1 MTFCCP
7 PSTALHQTTPNS
19 SLEILPCALLLP
31 PTSTLDAVE
40 ASKHRFPSVARPQ
53 RRPPVSPSLLA
64 FSTFP
69 DRRPAH
75 HPRRP
80 SLFSPKP
87 SRVTIGSFDPPPLR
101 PLALDCPS
109 YNFILPRPTV
119 RVARSS
125 TAGPSRPPSGRWIS
139 SGPKLAGRPAP
150 GIHHITSRCRR
161 STQQQHQHAASIRRT
176 PRQLPDCS
184 RSPGTWNTQLSILA
198 HDPLVR
204 NPRRRPSLTGIRERQ
219 H

>member
-40 ASKHRFPSVARPQ
+40 ASKRRFPSVARPQ

-87 SRVTIGSFDPPPLR
+87 SRVTIGSFDPPPFDLSLSIVPRITLYSLDQLSVSLAPALLDPAVRHPAAGFR
-101 PLALDCPS
+101 PVRSLLVGL
-109 YNFILPRPTV
+109 LPAYITSRLV
-119 RVARSS
+119 ADAARSS
-125 TAGPSRPPSGRWIS
+125 STSTQQASDELHDNFLTAH
-139 SGPKLAGRPAP
+139 AHPAP
-150 GIHHITSRCRR
+150 GTLNSRFWPMTPL
-161 STQQQHQHAASIRRT
+161 SETQDVV
-176 PRQLPDCS
+176 L
-184 RSPGTWNTQLSILA
+184 L
-198 HDPLVR
+198 
-204 NPRRRPSLTGIRERQ
+204 
-219 H
+219 